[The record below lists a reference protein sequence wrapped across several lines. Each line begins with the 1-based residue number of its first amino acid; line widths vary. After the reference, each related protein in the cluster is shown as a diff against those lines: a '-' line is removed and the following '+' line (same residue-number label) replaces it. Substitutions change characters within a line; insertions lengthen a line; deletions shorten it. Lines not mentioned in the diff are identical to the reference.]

1 MATQR
6 IEFTEWTP
14 DQPSIVKNLSVAR
27 NVIPSSVGFN
37 SFPLALDYSLAA
49 SEDLNN
55 AITGK
60 FGSANVTF
68 TGGAT
73 KLFKLDGGTLAL
85 ENVSKGLY
93 RTITNVALTSNV
105 ATITTSAIHGYSTGN
120 TVIVDASNN
129 VFDGTYTI
137 TSTPTTTTFTYAKV
151 NANITSASATGT
163 TFVGGYSSVTKWN
176 FTQFGQTVIGANDRN
191 KLQVW
196 TLGTST
202 TFTDVPSSVATLGT
216 ITAGSGYTNGTY
228 TNVQLTYV
236 SGTTATSYPKATII
250 VSGGAVTSVTL
261 TDNGAGFVDTT
272 TILSANNA
280 SIGGT
285 GSGFSISVQTLTPN
299 APIAKYVTVVRD
311 FVVAANLDTGT
322 NSNKVQWSDINN
334 ETNWMSGAASQSDFQ
349 IIADGGAING
359 IVGGEFGLI
368 LMERNLV
375 RMTYIGSPFF
385 FQFDTIS
392 RNLGCREGNSV
403 TNYGSTTYFLSNEG
417 FYSYDGSTIKPIGSQ
432 KIDNWFYINAD
443 PSQFD
448 SMSATVDPVL
458 KIVLWNFKTS
468 ITSTFTGARLLLI
481 YNWQVDK
488 WSYAETDVD
497 YISNSSSIATS
508 SASIDALDTLYP
520 NLDLIPVTLDSQQFA
535 GGNLL
540 FAGLRDTKII
550 TFYNTISNPNA
561 ELVTGDIGSE
571 YNSTVTLARPIIDN
585 GSATVA
591 VASRN
596 LLNQAV
602 SYSAYVAADS
612 GNRVSLR
619 SNGKYHR
626 FSVKPTGTNWANAV
640 AIDVDVIPQGTR

>member
-6 IEFTEWTP
+6 IAFTEWTP
-14 DQPSIVKNLSVAR
+14 DQPSIVENLSVAR
-27 NVIPSSVGFN
+27 NVIPSSVGFS

-60 FGSANVTF
+60 FGATNVTF
-68 TGGAT
+68 AGGAT
-73 KLFKLDGGTLAL
+73 KLFRLDGGTLAL
-85 ENVSKGLY
+85 SNVSK
-93 RTITNVALTSNV
+93 S
-105 ATITTSAIHGYSTGN
+105 GN
-120 TVIVDASNN
+120 
-129 VFDGTYTI
+129 
-137 TSTPTTTTFTYAKV
+137 
-151 NANITSASATGT
+151 
-163 TFVGGYSSVTKWN
+163 YSSVTRWN
-176 FTQFGQTVIGANDRN
+176 FTQFGQTVIAANDRN
-191 KLQVW
+191 KVQAW
-196 TLGTST
+196 TIG
-202 TFTDVPSSVATLGT
+202 SSSLFA
-216 ITAGSGYTNGTY
+216 
-228 TNVQLTYV
+228 
-236 SGTTATSYPKATII
+236 
-250 VSGGAVTSVTL
+250 
-261 TDNGAGFVDTT
+261 D
-272 TILSANNA
+272 LSAA
-280 SIGGT
+280 
-285 GSGFSISVQTLTPN
+285 
-299 APIAKYVTVVRD
+299 APVAKYVTVVRD
-311 FVVAANLDTGT
+311 FVVCANLDTGS
-322 NSNKVQWSDINN
+322 NSNKVQWSDIND
-334 ETNWMSGAASQSDFQ
+334 ETNWTPGAASQSDFQ

-359 IVGGEFGLI
+359 IVGGEFGFI
-368 LMERNLV
+368 LMERSLV

-385 FQFDTIS
+385 FQFDTVS

-417 FYSYDGSTIKPIGSQ
+417 FYSYDGSGIKAIGSQ
-432 KIDNWFYINAD
+432 KIDNWFYNNAD

-468 ITSTFTGARLLLI
+468 ATSSFAGARLILI

-497 YISNSSSIATS
+497 YISNTSSIATS
-508 SASIDALDTLYP
+508 SATLESLNDTYSIQANALTAGQRYTIQSLGTTTNAEWNTIANTSGITYVDSITVVSGGSFLVGKKYIIKTLGTTTTQANWNTLAGTSGKEYVVGSYLTAAATTLTGDGTATTVGDSILVVNNGTGTGRVTSIDLPSMLTM
-520 NLDLIPVTLDSQQFA
+520 DSQQFA

-550 TFYNTISNPNA
+550 TFSKTISNPNA

-602 SYSAYVAADS
+602 SYSAYVSADT